1 MEKKFAGSVPDFS
14 VPDKKDYME
23 ELFRLLK
30 SSLSVQEVK
39 ERLENYHANDIAAV
53 WGLLLPEERKKLY
66 RNLSDDMVSDI
77 FSYLEDAEAYLAEL
91 DAEKAADILEN
102 MDAGDAVDVLGEL
115 EDETRREILDLMDQE
130 AAEEIAFIS
139 SFGENTVGFR
149 MTTNFVFIQ
158 SSHTVKE
165 AMKSVIRQAAE
176 NDNITKI
183 YVVDENGFFC
193 GAIDLRDL
201 VIARADLPL
210 EKIITASYPYL
221 YATENISDCIEY
233 LRGYSEDSIPVLDE
247 EKKILGVIT
256 ASELLEAVGEELEE
270 DYAKLAG
277 LTEEEELSEPVA
289 TSVRKRLPWLFVLL
303 GLSLL
308 VSAVVGV
315 FNAVIDRLAYLVF
328 FQSMILGMAGNVG
341 TQSLAVTIRVLS
353 GSEESAKTS
362 LRLVRKEMRIGFLN
376 GLIVGSAAFLVSA
389 LYLFFTKGVPSPFL
403 SALCISLAMAVA
415 MVASSFFG
423 TMIPLLFRRLK
434 IDPAVASGPLI
445 TTVNDLV
452 SVCVYYSLAILLLIR
467 L

>member
-1 MEKKFAGSVPDFS
+1 
-14 VPDKKDYME
+14 ME
-23 ELFRLLK
+23 EL
-30 SSLSVQEVK
+30 SSELA
-39 ERLENYHANDIAAV
+39 ERAEAV
-53 WGLLLPEERKKLY
+53 NASGE
-66 RNLSDDMVSDI
+66 
-77 FSYLEDAEAYLAEL
+77 EDAKPSGLSK
-91 DAEKAADILEN
+91 EKA
-102 MDAGDAVDVLGEL
+102 
-115 EDETRREILDLMDQE
+115 
-130 AAEEIAFIS
+130 
-139 SFGENTVGFR
+139 
-149 MTTNFVFIQ
+149 
-158 SSHTVKE
+158 
-165 AMKSVIRQAAE
+165 
-176 NDNITKI
+176 
-183 YVVDENGFFC
+183 
-193 GAIDLRDL
+193 
-201 VIARADLPL
+201 
-210 EKIITASYPYL
+210 
-221 YATENISDCIEY
+221 
-233 LRGYSEDSIPVLDE
+233 
-247 EKKILGVIT
+247 
-256 ASELLEAVGEELEE
+256 
-270 DYAKLAG
+270 
-277 LTEEEELSEPVA
+277 LSEPVA

-315 FNAVIDRLAYLVF
+315 FNTVIDRLAYLVF